1 MNALVEPGAELER
14 LFSGTEWGEGPA
26 WLPSTRS
33 VRFSDI
39 PNDRILEYDPATGR
53 TAVHRSGVE
62 FVNGRTVDL
71 DGRVVQCS
79 HGLRRIE
86 REHDGM
92 VTPVVERWTGGRFN
106 SPNDVVVASDGA
118 IWFTDPPYGIHES
131 GREGHPGVSD
141 YGACYVF
148 RHDETTGDTEP
159 VITDMV
165 HPNGLAFSPD
175 ESVLYVADT
184 GFLQVPDGPRHIKA
198 YPAAGGACSVF
209 AVVEPGASDGFR
221 VDEAG
226 RIWTSS
232 GDGVQVL
239 SPAGELLLKIPVPE
253 VVSNVCFGGDDGRD
267 LYITASTSLY
277 RIRTATVQASVP
289 RPNGR
294 SQAGCR
300 SPARRADR

>member
-1 MNALVEPGAELER
+1 MNALVAPGAQLER
-14 LFSGTEWGEGPA
+14 LFSGAAWSEGPA
-26 WLPSTRS
+26 WLPATRRL
-33 VRFSDI
+33 RFSDI

-62 FVNGRTVDL
+62 FVNGRTLDL
-71 DGRVVQCS
+71 QLRVVQCS

-86 REHDGM
+86 REHDGV
-92 VTPVVERWTGGRFN
+92 VTPVVERWAGGRFN
-106 SPNDVVVASDGA
+106 SPNDVVVAADGA

-131 GREGHPGVSD
+131 GREGHPGISD

-148 RHDETTGDTEP
+148 RHDETTGETEP
-159 VITDMV
+159 LITDMV

-184 GFLQVPDGPRHIKA
+184 GFLQVPGGPRHIRA
-198 YPAAGGACSVF
+198 YPASGGAGDVF

-221 VDEAG
+221 VDTDG

-277 RIRTATVQASVP
+277 RIRTATLQAP
-289 RPNGR
+289 RPA
-294 SQAGCR
+294 AGGM
-300 SPARRADR
+300 SMPSSMS